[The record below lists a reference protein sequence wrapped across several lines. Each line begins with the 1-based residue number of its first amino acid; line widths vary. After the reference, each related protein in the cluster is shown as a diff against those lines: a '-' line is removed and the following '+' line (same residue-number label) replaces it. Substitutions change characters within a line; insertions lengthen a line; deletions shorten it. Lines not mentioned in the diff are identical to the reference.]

1 MNRQIAA
8 SASARSLFSVAPPVD
23 SLNVVRMIVPPRSS
37 HAAGMDVVGYDVAI
51 IGEWFVAEGA
61 YAILLGDLPVEELP
75 HFAVGPKFP
84 VSPGMMRVFNAPN
97 SHLALAFFFWDCLSA
112 AAGERTVKWAQL
124 IPAESHDVLLIGF
137 GAIVGW
143 DGQETG
149 SSASASG
156 GL

>member
-23 SLNVVRMIVPPRSS
+23 SLNVVRMIVPPSPA
-37 HAAGMDVVGYDVAI
+37 HAAGMDRIGHHVAVVGQL
-51 IGEWFVAEGA
+51 FFAEGA
-61 YAILLGDLPVEELP
+61 YALLGDNLPVEELP
-75 HFAVGPKFP
+75 HLAVGAKFP
-84 VSPGMMRVFNAPN
+84 VSPGMLRVLDPADAHPA
-97 SHLALAFFFWDCLSA
+97 LALFSWDLLSSA
-112 AAGERTVKWAQL
+112 AEVGAVDRAQL

-156 GL
+156 DL